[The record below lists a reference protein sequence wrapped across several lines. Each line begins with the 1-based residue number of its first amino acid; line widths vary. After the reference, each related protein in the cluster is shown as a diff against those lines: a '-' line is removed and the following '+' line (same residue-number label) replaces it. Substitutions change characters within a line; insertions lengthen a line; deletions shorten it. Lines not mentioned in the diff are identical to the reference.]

1 MAAVCQ
7 IICWCCVNRKREGTA
22 GLEDGSASL
31 LASRRCATTKRN
43 CCLVGALEIGNVM
56 IFREA
61 GGCGGPGFTACL
73 GIAALRRHFMLPRC
87 HRCII
92 CTCRKREGAAGLE
105 DGTASFLGIAALRH
119 GFAAIERAGGFPAI
133 DAHTSALTR

>member
-1 MAAVCQ
+1 MM
-7 IICWCCVNRKREGTA
+7 ICRKREGA
-22 GLEDGSASL
+22 VGL
-31 LASRRCATTKRN
+31 
-43 CCLVGALEIGNVM
+43 V
-56 IFREA
+56 
-61 GGCGGPGFTACL
+61 ACL